1 MEQQDQDQGYAV
13 HETLE
18 LHEII
23 SFKTLCLSKSKIM
36 HALVSDSE
44 LSEIFKE
51 DIKQST
57 KAIKDIQNLFSE
69 EEQQ

>member
-1 MEQQDQDQGYAV
+1 VVWLEQQEYAV

-36 HALVSDSE
+36 QALVSDSE
-44 LSEIFKE
+44 LNELFQE
-51 DIKQST
+51 DIQQTT
-57 KAIKDIQNLFSE
+57 KALKDFQNLFSQ
-69 EEQQ
+69 EQE

>member
-1 MEQQDQDQGYAV
+1 VVWLDQQEYAV

-36 HALVSDSE
+36 QALVSDSE
-44 LSEIFKE
+44 LNELFKE
-51 DIKQST
+51 DIQQTT
-57 KAIKDIQNLFSE
+57 KALKDIQCLFSQ
-69 EEQQ
+69 EQE